1 MKVCHTL
8 ICFFFLSLWDGN
20 IRLINAE
27 ILVRTGS
34 EGGNITVKCS
44 FSFSGSRK
52 IFCKRE
58 CEGKDIL
65 IETNENRAQSG
76 RYSIEYKEGFYPKYL
91 TLLNVSITNL
101 TKSDSGRYR
110 CWLDRTLIDST
121 EDFELR
127 VEDAPT
133 ASKPKRKTTTKAP
146 FTPSVPSASTLTT
159 TQSLSSS
166 SGSSTPSSSSPETT
180 NQPEQQQRAAG
191 PGLLLYVSLTLVV
204 MIIVLSA
211 AVLIFCR
218 KRASKPKEPPVE
230 TEYANVTEQT
240 NRVYEEIREED
251 KQSRSPPAEISTV
264 YTYAKYSKPNAVE
277 TTDEYSLITAA
288 GPQNQGLCVRSR
300 KNGQRD
306 DLSDFD
312 KNHIVMDDW
321 VRASPNLQLLWGVP
335 GLQRLKTTRVNSPTL
350 RWISPT
356 VQLPRST
363 APPVVMQ
370 ITWSTLC
377 LGLQRAATPKTLPL
391 LCTLLLVCISCSSN
405 AVDATLTLSVVNS
418 HSFIHT
424 HKSVCSCNN
433 L

>member
-8 ICFFFLSLWDGN
+8 ICFFFLSLQDGN

-27 ILVRTGS
+27 IPVRTGS
-34 EGGNITVKCS
+34 KGGNITVKCS

-65 IETNENRAQSG
+65 IETYNNRAQSG
-76 RYSIEYKEGFYPKYL
+76 RYSIEYKEGTFPASKTILY
-91 TLLNVSITNL
+91 VSITKL

-110 CWLDRTLIDST
+110 CWLDRAVFKDST
-121 EDFELR
+121 RDFELR

-133 ASKPKRKTTTKAP
+133 TSKPKRKTTTKAP
-146 FTPSVPSASTLTT
+146 FTPSVPSASTPTT

-191 PGLLLYVSLTLVV
+191 P
-204 MIIVLSA
+204 A

-230 TEYANVTEQT
+230 TEYANGTEA

-251 KQSRSPPAEISTV
+251 RQSRSPSAEISTA
-264 YTYAKYSKPNAVE
+264 YTYAKYSKPDAVE

-288 GPQNQGLCVRSR
+288 GPQNQTE
-300 KNGQRD
+300 D
-306 DLSDFD
+306 DLSKLTYSEVDLS
-312 KNHIVMDDW
+312 NG
-321 VRASPNLQLLWGVP
+321 AAALLHSAPRGDADNV
-335 GLQRLKTTRVNSPTL
+335 VYS
-350 RWISPT
+350 
-356 VQLPRST
+356 VPRSE
-363 APPVVMQ
+363 A
-370 ITWSTLC
+370 S
-377 LGLQRAATPKTLPL
+377 
-391 LCTLLLVCISCSSN
+391 
-405 AVDATLTLSVVNS
+405 
-418 HSFIHT
+418 
-424 HKSVCSCNN
+424 
-433 L
+433 

>member
-1 MKVCHTL
+1 MKVYHTL
-8 ICFFFLSLWDGN
+8 ICFFFLSLQDGN

-27 ILVRTGS
+27 IPVRTGS
-34 EGGNITVKCS
+34 KGGNITVKCS

-65 IETNENRAQSG
+65 IETYNNRAQSG
-76 RYSIEYKEGFYPKYL
+76 RYSIEYKEGTFPASKTILY
-91 TLLNVSITNL
+91 VSITKL

-110 CWLDRTLIDST
+110 CWLDRAVFKDST
-121 EDFELR
+121 RDFELR

-133 ASKPKRKTTTKAP
+133 TSKPKRKTTTKAP
-146 FTPSVPSASTLTT
+146 FTPSVPSASTPTT
-159 TQSLSSS
+159 TQTS
-166 SGSSTPSSSSPETT
+166 
-180 NQPEQQQRAAG
+180 AAG

-204 MIIVLSA
+204 MIVVLSA

-218 KRASKPKEPPVE
+218 KRTSKPKEPPVE

>member
-8 ICFFFLSLWDGN
+8 ICFFFLSLQDGN

-27 ILVRTGS
+27 IPVRTGS
-34 EGGNITVKCS
+34 KGGNITVKCS

-65 IETNENRAQSG
+65 IETYNNRAQSG
-76 RYSIEYKEGFYPKYL
+76 RYSIEYKEGTFPASKTILY
-91 TLLNVSITNL
+91 VSITKL

-110 CWLDRTLIDST
+110 CWLDRAVFKDST
-121 EDFELR
+121 RDFELR

-133 ASKPKRKTTTKAP
+133 TSKPKRKTTTKAP
-146 FTPSVPSASTLTT
+146 FTPSVPSASTPTT
-159 TQSLSSS
+159 TQTS
-166 SGSSTPSSSSPETT
+166 
-180 NQPEQQQRAAG
+180 AAG

-204 MIIVLSA
+204 MIVVLSA

-218 KRASKPKEPPVE
+218 KRTSKPKEPPVE